1 MYVAG
6 RSAEKAQAAITK
18 LRDTIGK
25 PCEVYFLELDL
36 ADIDSVV
43 KAAHELSTKEH
54 RLDILINNAY
64 PPSSKFIDYS
74 GIMNAPEGLK
84 TKQGFEL
91 QWVLQLMRRQIDIRG
106 PMSWDIMCLQ
116 NS

>member
-1 MYVAG
+1 MIQHNAKVYVAG
-6 RSAEKAQAAITK
+6 RSEEKAQAAITK
-18 LRDTIGK
+18 LIETVGDQ
-25 PCEVYFLELDL
+25 CEVYFLQLDL

-64 PPSSKFIDYS
+64 PPSSKIIDNS
-74 GIMNAPEGLK
+74 GIMNAPEGSK

-91 QWVLQLMRRQIDIRG
+91 QWVC
-106 PMSWDIMCLQ
+106 S
-116 NS
+116 